1 MTIMMP
7 TTDVLKTVT
16 TMMTTT
22 DVLKAVACLSFC
34 SFSGEDGES
43 GGLHRLQQ
51 NVSATA

>member
-1 MTIMMP
+1 MITTTDVLKTATTMMP
-7 TTDVLKTVT
+7 TTDVLKTVS
-16 TMMTTT
+16 
-22 DVLKAVACLSFC
+22 CLSIF